1 MCGQKV
7 ETYDLSPDWE
17 FLADKL
23 QENGY
28 PELADRAR
36 NEDLSKQE
44 VYGKVLA
51 IIG

>member
-1 MCGQKV
+1 MSGQKV
-7 ETYDLSPDWE
+7 GTYDLSPDWE

-23 QENGY
+23 QEKGH
-28 PELADRAR
+28 PELAERAR

-44 VYGKVLA
+44 VYGKVMA